1 MEYACG
7 CGLFY
12 NQTYNSSLF
21 VIFSL
26 DYYYGSFSTNGDGP
40 EVVWSANP
48 NNPVGINAGLQL
60 TSERGLV
67 LQDANGTIAWSTN
80 ISSKSVAALN
90 LTDMCNLVLLDEQNA
105 TIWQSF
111 DHPTDTLVLG
121 QKLVAGQN
129 LTSQGGLN
137 KFSLS
142 LTSEG
147 WFAYINSNPP
157 QCYFSYNPDNVS
169 FSYVQFH
176 NQSLDFFRVNEPSP
190 GPLYDSSDIPITSK
204 YMRFGPDGHL
214 RVYDSY
220 WDEVSDFLQI
230 GYCRYP
236 TACGNYG
243 ICTNDQ
249 CSCPR
254 AINGTNYFRAVNDML
269 PNLGCSLV
277 TPLSCEASENHILLE
292 LHNITY
298 FAFQTPSLRDIIS
311 PDHRHIDL
319 ENCKKA
325 CLKDCSCKAAIYNS
339 SNLVGNCYLQSQ
351 IFSLMSID
359 EKQETYFNVYIKV
372 HKVQMSQLVQFLL
385 DS

>member
-1 MEYACG
+1 MGISWAWYGVLLYLALFPTPFPISVRALPGGYLTVNSSTSWTNTLSAPDSVKFNDGSFVNITLNLVQDHGYACG

-26 DYYYGSFSTNGDGP
+26 HYYDGNFWTYGDGP

-80 ISSKSVAALN
+80 ISSKFVAALN

-121 QKLVAGQN
+121 QKWVAGQN

-147 WFAYINSNPP
+147 WFFYINSNPP
-157 QCYFSYNPDNVS
+157 QCYNSYNPDNVS

-176 NQSLDFFRVNEPSP
+176 NQSLDFFRVNESSP
-190 GPLYDSSDIPITSK
+190 GSLYVSSDLPITSK

-220 WDEVSDFLQI
+220 WGEVRDFLRI

-243 ICTNDQ
+243 VLRFYLKSIYMLDCI
-249 CSCPR
+249 R
-254 AINGTNYFRAVNDML
+254 IAMLGIN
-269 PNLGCSLV
+269 
-277 TPLSCEASENHILLE
+277 I
-292 LHNITY
+292 
-298 FAFQTPSLRDIIS
+298 
-311 PDHRHIDL
+311 
-319 ENCKKA
+319 
-325 CLKDCSCKAAIYNS
+325 
-339 SNLVGNCYLQSQ
+339 
-351 IFSLMSID
+351 
-359 EKQETYFNVYIKV
+359 
-372 HKVQMSQLVQFLL
+372 
-385 DS
+385 

>member
-1 MEYACG
+1 MGISCFWCGVLLYLALFLTPFPLVTARLPGGYLTVNSSTSWTNTLSAPDSVKFDDGLFARIILSRVPPDLYYKYACG
-7 CGLFY
+7 CGFFY

-21 VIFSL
+21 AIFSL
-26 DYYYGSFSTNGDGP
+26 YPNDINISKSVPP

-90 LTDMCNLVLLDEQNA
+90 LTDVCNLVLLDEQNA

-129 LTSQGGLN
+129 LTSQGGLYS
-137 KFSLS
+137 FSL
-142 LTSEG
+142 TDEG
-147 WFAYINSNPP
+147 LFAYINSNPP
-157 QCYFSYNPDNVS
+157 QCYLSSYNPDNVS

-176 NQSLDFFRVNEPSP
+176 NQRLDFFTVNEPSP
-190 GPLYDSSDIPITSK
+190 GTLSDSVGLPISSM
-204 YMRFGPDGHL
+204 YMRFRPDGHL
-214 RVYDSY
+214 RVYDSD
-220 WDEVSDFLQI
+220 WGEVLDYLRI
-230 GYCRYP
+230 GYCSYP

-254 AINGTNYFRAVNDML
+254 AINGTRGGFTL
-269 PNLGCSLV
+269 
-277 TPLSCEASENHILLE
+277 
-292 LHNITY
+292 
-298 FAFQTPSLRDIIS
+298 
-311 PDHRHIDL
+311 
-319 ENCKKA
+319 
-325 CLKDCSCKAAIYNS
+325 
-339 SNLVGNCYLQSQ
+339 
-351 IFSLMSID
+351 
-359 EKQETYFNVYIKV
+359 
-372 HKVQMSQLVQFLL
+372 
-385 DS
+385 

>member
-1 MEYACG
+1 MGISWAWYGVFLYLALFPTPFPISVRALPGGYLTVNSSTSWTNTLSAPNSVKFNDGSFVKIILSSGSPVLDDEYACG
-7 CGLFY
+7 CGFFY

-26 DYYYGSFSTNGDGP
+26 DYYDRNFWTDGDGP

-48 NNPVGINAGLQL
+48 NNLVGINAGLQL
-60 TSERGLV
+60 TSERGLM

-80 ISSKSVAALN
+80 ISTKSVAALN

-111 DHPTDTLVLG
+111 DHPTNTLVLG

-129 LTSQGGLN
+129 LTSQGGLYN
-137 KFSLS
+137 SLS

-147 WFAYINSNPP
+147 LFAYINSNPP
-157 QCYFSYNPDNVS
+157 QCYLSSSNPNNVS

-176 NQSLDFFRVNEPSP
+176 NQSLDVFTISH
-190 GPLYDSSDIPITSK
+190 GPLHVVDLLITSH
-204 YMRFGPDGHL
+204 YMRLEPDGHM

-220 WDEVSDFLQI
+220 WGEVDDLLKDI
-230 GYCRYP
+230 GNCRYP
-236 TACGNYG
+236 TACGNSG

-254 AINGTNYFRAVNDML
+254 AINGTNYFRAINDML

-277 TPLSCEASENHILLE
+277 IPLSCEASENHILLE
-292 LHNITY
+292 L
-298 FAFQTPSLRDIIS
+298 
-311 PDHRHIDL
+311 
-319 ENCKKA
+319 
-325 CLKDCSCKAAIYNS
+325 
-339 SNLVGNCYLQSQ
+339 
-351 IFSLMSID
+351 
-359 EKQETYFNVYIKV
+359 
-372 HKVQMSQLVQFLL
+372 
-385 DS
+385 

>member
-1 MEYACG
+1 MDMLVVVAYSIIKRTTV
-7 CGLFY
+7 L
-12 NQTYNSSLF
+12 SL
-21 VIFSL
+21 
-26 DYYYGSFSTNGDGP
+26 SFSVFITTTEHFSTDDDGP

-105 TIWQSF
+105 TIWQSY

-147 WFAYINSNPP
+147 LFAYINSNPP
-157 QCYFSYNPDNVS
+157 QCYSSSNPDNVS

-176 NQSLDFFRVNEPSP
+176 NQSLDFFTVNEPSP
-190 GPLYDSSDIPITSK
+190 GPFYAELPITSK

-220 WDEVSDFLQI
+220 WE
-230 GYCRYP
+230 
-236 TACGNYG
+236 
-243 ICTNDQ
+243 
-249 CSCPR
+249 
-254 AINGTNYFRAVNDML
+254 
-269 PNLGCSLV
+269 
-277 TPLSCEASENHILLE
+277 
-292 LHNITY
+292 
-298 FAFQTPSLRDIIS
+298 
-311 PDHRHIDL
+311 
-319 ENCKKA
+319 
-325 CLKDCSCKAAIYNS
+325 
-339 SNLVGNCYLQSQ
+339 
-351 IFSLMSID
+351 
-359 EKQETYFNVYIKV
+359 
-372 HKVQMSQLVQFLL
+372 
-385 DS
+385 